1 MTLDNLFEQMKEGDM
16 KELKIIV
23 KADVQGSVEAVRQS
37 LEKLSNDEVRVHI
50 IHGAVGAVSE
60 SDVMLANASNAI
72 IVGFNVRPDPV
83 AEENA
88 KRDGVDLRLYRII
101 YDCIEEIESAMKG
114 MLAPKYRRWLWARP
128 SAGRLQDLQRGPG
141 YRRACDR
148 REDHP
153 QRPGACGAGRHHR
166 GGRQDRLPAAV

>member
-60 SDVMLANASNAI
+60 SA
-72 IVGFNVRPDPV
+72 
-83 AEENA
+83 
-88 KRDGVDLRLYRII
+88 
-101 YDCIEEIESAMKG
+101 
-114 MLAPKYRRWLWARP
+114 
-128 SAGRLQDLQRGPG
+128 
-141 YRRACDR
+141 
-148 REDHP
+148 
-153 QRPGACGAGRHHR
+153 
-166 GGRQDRLPAAV
+166 

>member
-1 MTLDNLFEQMKEGDM
+1 M
-16 KELKIIV
+16 
-23 KADVQGSVEAVRQS
+23 
-37 LEKLSNDEVRVHI
+37 
-50 IHGAVGAVSE
+50 
-60 SDVMLANASNAI
+60 
-72 IVGFNVRPDPV
+72 

-114 MLAPKYRRWLWARP
+114 H
-128 SAGRLQDLQRGPG
+128 AGPQVPGGGFGQGRVPGDLQDLQRGPG

-153 QRPGACGAGRHHR
+153 QRPGAVWVRDGIIVADDRIASLRRFKDDVKEVADGYDCGITLEKFADIKQGDILEALREWR
-166 GGRQDRLPAAV
+166 SIATNLWPRES